1 MVDAAYW
8 GAIQVC
14 LPLAIEWWA
23 VWQTR
28 FRGIPCFKWE
38 IHDQQNV
45 FFLHFK
51 QTRLRPTRYPTSLTP
66 SWVWGKDSK
75 LQSPAHWFRD
85 GDPKHLGCLIIGPAG
100 PKILPKKCTVMLFVN
115 SSACIELGWTWYF
128 RRYLSSLRQ
137 NHRIG
142 NFYIAI
148 EIWASNQDTIARQ

>member
-1 MVDAAYW
+1 MQNLMVDTAYW

-38 IHDQQNV
+38 FHDQQNV

-51 QTRLRPTRYPTSLTP
+51 QTRLRPTRYPASLTP

-75 LQSPAHWFRD
+75 LQSPAHRFRD
-85 GDPKHLGCLIIGPAG
+85 GDPKHLGCLRIGPAG
-100 PKILPKKCTVMLFVN
+100 RKLLPTKMHHQLGIFAGISHLWGKNT
-115 SSACIELGWTWYF
+115 EL
-128 RRYLSSLRQ
+128 
-137 NHRIG
+137 G